1 MRIRH
6 LAIIPIAICAVLF
19 SLLGTEANAQD
30 LEDLI
35 FVEGRYENPMYT
47 SSPTQT
53 RCVHIFWRQCR
64 ACGSRELGPCHAGNP
79 SEYAQ

>member
-53 RCVHIFWRQCR
+53 LACTFFSGNVGR
-64 ACGSRELGPCHAGNP
+64 CGSRELGPCHAGNP